1 MAARARRA
9 RPQREERR
17 YLPGIADIRICG
29 DEATIRKVLDVLD
42 AEFRTTTAQKYSG
55 GQRAYL
61 QLDTGCTDPDAD

>member
-9 RPQREERR
+9 RTERT
-17 YLPGIADIRICG
+17 YLPGIADVRICG
-29 DEATIRKVLDVLD
+29 TEETVKAVLDVLER
-42 AEFRTTTAQKYSG
+42 EFRTTSAREYDN